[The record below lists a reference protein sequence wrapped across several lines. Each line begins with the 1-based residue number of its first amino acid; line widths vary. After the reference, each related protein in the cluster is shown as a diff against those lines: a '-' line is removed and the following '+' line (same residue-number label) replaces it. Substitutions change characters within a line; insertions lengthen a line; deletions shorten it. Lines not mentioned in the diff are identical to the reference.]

1 MKNSYSLKSS
11 LNIEKIKMH
20 AKVMQTWKCLKSK
33 EKFNDHGKTPQA
45 WESSIIMEKF
55 YKH

>member
-20 AKVMQTWKCLKSK
+20 AKVMQTWKCLESK
-33 EKFNDHGKTPQA
+33 EKFNDHGKTP
-45 WESSIIMEKF
+45 
-55 YKH
+55 